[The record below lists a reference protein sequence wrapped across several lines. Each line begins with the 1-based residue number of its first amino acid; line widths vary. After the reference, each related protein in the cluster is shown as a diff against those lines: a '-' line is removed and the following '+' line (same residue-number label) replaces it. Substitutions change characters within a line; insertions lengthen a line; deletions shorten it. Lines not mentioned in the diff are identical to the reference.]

1 LRAAF
6 AALFLRITRFR
17 KTVGINPSLIIALRI
32 SGKDTILK
40 TLKAGTK
47 YYRSSLPDSVVR
59 EQGFKENVGTGFKYH

>member
-1 LRAAF
+1 
-6 AALFLRITRFR
+6 
-17 KTVGINPSLIIALRI
+17 VGINPSLIIALRI